1 MFKQYIIRN
10 EIYHDEIHDE
20 NTFRQQKCVILEKQ
34 RHPLVNI
41 NGEQVKVI
49 DRDLYYFIAYVY
61 SDEKAIEIAT
71 RWITEERQKNN
82 EIYKVKWVDSNYS
95 IFN

>member
-1 MFKQYIIRN
+1 MFKQYIIRK

-34 RHPLVNI
+34 RHALVNI
-41 NGEQVKVI
+41 YGEKVKVI
-49 DRDLYYFIAYVY
+49 VRDLYYFIAYVY
-61 SDEKAIEIAT
+61 SDEKAIEIAM
-71 RWITEERQKNN
+71 RWITEEHQKNN

>member
-1 MFKQYIIRN
+1 MVKQYIIRN
-10 EIYHDEIHDE
+10 EIYHDEIRFE
-20 NTFRQQKCVILEKQ
+20 NRFNQQRCVILEKQ
-34 RHPLVNI
+34 RHALVNI

-49 DRDLYYFIAYVY
+49 VRDLYYFIAYVK

-82 EIYKVKWVDSNYS
+82 EIYEVKWVDSNYS